1 MLHTADA
8 CLQHDMPM
16 CGVGGKETEARAF
29 APGDARATPKSRR
42 RLRPSAQSATR
53 EAADAGANTAIENAE
68 DKRRKDSPSSKTE
81 TCTPRR
87 AEVKIRYQ

>member
-29 APGDARATPKSRR
+29 APGDARSDTEVETQAATIGPKRHKGSGGCRR
-42 RLRPSAQSATR
+42 Q
-53 EAADAGANTAIENAE
+53 
-68 DKRRKDSPSSKTE
+68 
-81 TCTPRR
+81 
-87 AEVKIRYQ
+87 